1 MKPRGQANG
10 QRRFDGATCLNLPFP
25 SS

>member
-10 QRRFDGATCLNLPFP
+10 QRRFDGTTCLNLPFP